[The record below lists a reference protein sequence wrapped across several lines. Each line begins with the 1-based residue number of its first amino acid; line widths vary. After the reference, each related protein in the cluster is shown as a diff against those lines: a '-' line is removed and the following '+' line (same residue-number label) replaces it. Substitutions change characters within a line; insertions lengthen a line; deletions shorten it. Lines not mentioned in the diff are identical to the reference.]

1 MAGLDRYV
9 NVLRLFSESRRNWT
23 VPALAEAVG
32 APTSTLYRTVREL
45 VAAGFLE
52 PSIEASFRLGPAFVE
67 FDRLVRLTD
76 PLVKEGAEFLPDLVK
91 GSPVACVALLARL
104 YGDRVICAAD
114 ANQPGVDIR
123 TSYER
128 GRPMPLTRGATSK
141 AILSQLP
148 PRRLGKLLERDA
160 TQPVPEG
167 DKASFVAELNSI
179 RRRGYS
185 VTRGEVDEGLVGIAV
200 PVACPSQA
208 IAASLSLVIA
218 ESDYNATTERG
229 IVMLLV
235 ASADMLR
242 QRIEG

>member
-9 NVLRLFSESRRNWT
+9 NVLRLFSEERRNWT
-23 VPALAEAVG
+23 VPDLAEALE

-52 PSIEASFRLGPAFVE
+52 PSMEANFRLGSAFVE
-67 FDRLVRLTD
+67 YDRLVRITD
-76 PLVKEGAEFLPDLVK
+76 PLVKEGEAFLPDLIK
-91 GSPVACVALLARL
+91 EAPVPSVALLARL

-114 ANQPGVDIR
+114 AERAEVSIK

-148 PRRLGKLLERDA
+148 SRRLGKLLDKSRIA
-160 TQPVPEG
+160 T
-167 DKASFVAELNSI
+167 DKESLITELAAV
-179 RRRGYS
+179 RRRGYC
-185 VTRGEVDEGLVGIAV
+185 VTRGEVDKGLVGIAV
-200 PVACPSQA
+200 PVSCPSQA

-218 ESDYNATTERG
+218 DRDYNATSERR

-242 QRIEG
+242 QRIES

>member
-1 MAGLDRYV
+1 MAGLDRYL
-9 NVLRLFSESRRNWT
+9 NVLKLFGETRNNWT
-23 VPALAEAVG
+23 VPDLAVALD

-52 PSIEASFRLGPAFVE
+52 PSMDANFRLGSAFVE
-67 FDRLVRLTD
+67 YDRLVRLTD
-76 PLVKEGAEFLPDLVK
+76 PLVREGAQFLPDLIK
-91 GSPVACVALLARL
+91 EAPVAAVALLARL

-114 ANQPGVDIR
+114 ARQPDVDIR

-128 GRPMPLTRGATSK
+128 GRPMPLTLGATSK

-148 PRRLGKLLERDA
+148 SRRLAKLLERDESR
-160 TQPVPEG
+160 TVPEA
-167 DKASFVAELNSI
+167 DKTSFVAELNGV
-179 RRRGYS
+179 RRRGYC
-185 VTRGEVDEGLVGIAV
+185 VTRGDVDKGLVGIAV
-200 PVACPSQA
+200 PVAIPGQA

-218 ESDYNATTERG
+218 DGDYNPTTERR

-242 QRIEG
+242 QRIEA